1 MKKILLT
8 NTYSFTPM
16 IGGITKVNPDIIYL
30 LIDKKSNDKQKK
42 AIKKLKNTFKYIE
55 FKEFKTGVYNPYN
68 ISKDII
74 TLIDKIYNE
83 DTQIYVD
90 LTSGRKTK
98 SIGIML
104 GCYGRSDKI
113 KDILYFTSEDN
124 KMVYLPKLSFD
135 ISKNIHELLELISK
149 KKVSMADL
157 AKLAENSK
165 LHLGRT
171 AVYNNIK
178 YLKDK
183 GYVIENDQNVL
194 ELTDFGKLVLL

>member
-1 MKKILLT
+1 MKKILLS

-16 IGGITKVNPDIIYL
+16 VGGITKVNPDIIYL
-30 LIDKKSNDKQKK
+30 IIDTKPNTTQKE
-42 AIKKLKNTFKYIE
+42 AIKKVKNTFKHIE
-55 FKEFKTGVYNPYN
+55 FRELKTEVYNPYN

-74 TLIDKIYNE
+74 GLIDKIYNK
-83 DTQIYVD
+83 DTEIYID

-104 GCYGRSDKI
+104 GCYSRSDKI
-113 KDILYFTSEDN
+113 KDILYFTSEEN
-124 KMVYLPKLSFD
+124 TMVYLHKLSFD
-135 ISKNIHELLELISK
+135 ISKNTDDLLKLINK
-149 KKVSMADL
+149 KKISMAEL

-171 AVYNNIK
+171 AVYNNVR
-178 YLKDK
+178 YFKDK
-183 GYVIENDQNVL
+183 GYVIEKDNIL

>member
-1 MKKILLT
+1 
-8 NTYSFTPM
+8 
-16 IGGITKVNPDIIYL
+16 
-30 LIDKKSNDKQKK
+30 
-42 AIKKLKNTFKYIE
+42 
-55 FKEFKTGVYNPYN
+55 
-68 ISKDII
+68 
-74 TLIDKIYNE
+74 
-83 DTQIYVD
+83 
-90 LTSGRKTK
+90 
-98 SIGIML
+98 
-104 GCYGRSDKI
+104 
-113 KDILYFTSEDN
+113 
-124 KMVYLPKLSFD
+124 MVYLPKLSFD